1 MDITPST
8 ELEAINEMLG
18 VIGEAPVSTVED
30 NGLVDAAIAK
40 QLLNSTSRVVQSK
53 GWHFNTD
60 VGVEITPAF
69 ISKELQL
76 PLNVLRVDTSQED
89 KHQDLVQ
96 RGQRLYDRVKHTYKF
111 DKPIKVDMTVM
122 LTFEELPEPA
132 RYYITIRAARIFQA
146 RTVGSQILGG
156 FTEVDENLARLSLES
171 LESDIADANILTDSL
186 YPYSILGRS

>member
-40 QLLNSTSRVVQSK
+40 QILNSTSRVVQSK

>member
-40 QLLNSTSRVVQSK
+40 QILNSTSRVVQSK

-171 LESDIADANILTDSL
+171 LASDIADANILTDSL